1 MPDGERMVILGGA
14 NVGDIVVMDDPKTSE
29 NNYEIFPRTA
39 PADAKLRDLPVLKR
53 AYPAPLYPILI
64 LMPNGY
70 FFVMA
75 NMDAVLY
82 NFDTGDEIIL
92 PAMPG
97 AIGRSYPFTG
107 EILTENH
114 CYLFV
119 SSDLCC
125 VAYRNLSEVL

>member
-1 MPDGERMVILGGA
+1 MADGERMVIVGGA
-14 NVGDIVVMDDPKTSE
+14 NVGDLVVMDDPKTAE
-29 NNYEIFPRTA
+29 NNYEIFPRGS

-53 AYPAPLYPILI
+53 AYPAPLYPFLH

-82 NFDTGDEIIL
+82 NFDTGDEIVL

-107 EILTENH
+107 TTLTGKH
-114 CYLFV
+114 CDLFV
-119 SSDLCC
+119 CI
-125 VAYRNLSEVL
+125 